1 MIPELF
7 VADNDS
13 PFARSDP
20 TLLRP
25 RPGGGKRGSGDT
37 SLTPPAAPEVGDVD
51 PVAPEARAL
60 LGVGLN
66 PLVQAASPL
75 LLLMGQL
82 RAEFSPMEIT
92 GLRRHAL
99 DAIHRFE
106 EHARAAGVQSDLVL
120 IARYALCA
128 GVDEAVLSTP
138 WGAQSE
144 WAQHSLLVAVHREAW
159 GGEKFFEMLDR
170 ISDDPDRYIDLME
183 LQYLVIAFGFTGKYQ
198 VIDRGHEQ
206 LLQVQQDL
214 YRKIR
219 AHRGPPEP
227 ELSLNWRGLEDRRNR
242 IIRYVPWWVVGA
254 AASAVLAVT
263 FTAYYVS
270 LANRA
275 SPVHAALAQVGL
287 EEYSAPA
294 TPPAPGPTLKQ
305 LLNADEAAGVL
316 RVEETGGRT
325 TVTLLG
331 GDLFGSGS
339 ATVNP
344 AFDETLERLARALN
358 RVPGRVRVEGH
369 TDDQPIKSLRYRDN
383 FQLSRERAGNVA
395 KLLERT
401 IDSPARLISIGF
413 GDSRPRYTPES
424 ETKNRSRNRRVEI
437 VHLRGA

>member
-1 MIPELF
+1 MAAATP
-7 VADNDS
+7 VS
-13 PFARSDP
+13 PRVPHQKS
-20 TLLRP
+20 
-25 RPGGGKRGSGDT
+25 
-37 SLTPPAAPEVGDVD
+37 GDVD

-75 LLLMGQL
+75 LMLMGQL
-82 RAEFSPMEIT
+82 RGEFSPMDVT

-99 DAIHRFE
+99 DEIHRFE
-106 EHARAAGVQSDLVL
+106 EHARAAGVESDLVL

-159 GGEKFFEMLDR
+159 GGEKFFQMLDR

-198 VIDRGHEQ
+198 MIDRGHEQ
-206 LLQVQQDL
+206 LQQVQQDL

-227 ELSLNWRGLEDRRNR
+227 ELSLSWRGLEDRRNR

-254 AASAVLAVT
+254 AALAILAVT

-270 LANRA
+270 LANLA
-275 SPVHAALAQVGL
+275 SPVHASLAQVGL
-287 EEYSAPA
+287 EEFSAPA

-305 LLNADEAAGVL
+305 LLSADEAAGAL
-316 RVEETGGRT
+316 RVEETGART

-344 AFDETLERLARALN
+344 AFDEILGRLAGALN

-369 TDDQPIKSLRYRDN
+369 TDDQPIRSLRYR
-383 FQLSRERAGNVA
+383 
-395 KLLERT
+395 
-401 IDSPARLISIGF
+401 
-413 GDSRPRYTPES
+413 
-424 ETKNRSRNRRVEI
+424 
-437 VHLRGA
+437 